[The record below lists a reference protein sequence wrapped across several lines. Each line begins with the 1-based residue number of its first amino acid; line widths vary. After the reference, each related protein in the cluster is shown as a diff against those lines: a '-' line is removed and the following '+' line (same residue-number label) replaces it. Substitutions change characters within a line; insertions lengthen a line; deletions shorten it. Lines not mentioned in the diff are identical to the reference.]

1 LNGAARTTAAAER
14 FKERSPTSSTEKDEL
29 DTQFF
34 TDLLIAKT
42 PIEDVITR
50 LGVASVLGMVI
61 GADRE
66 ISGKAAGLRT
76 HMLVSLAAASFTL
89 VAFEMY
95 LGLID
100 RHPNT
105 NADPVRVVEAVV
117 AGVAFLGAGA
127 IIQGRNSVLGITTGA
142 GIWLAGAIG
151 MACGAGLYL
160 VAALTC
166 VFALVILSGV
176 RLVEYRIGLKD
187 KASKAETEK
196 TVED

>member
-1 LNGAARTTAAAER
+1 M
-14 FKERSPTSSTEKDEL
+14 
-29 DTQFF
+29 DTQLIS
-34 TDLLIAKT
+34 DLLSPET
-42 PIEDVITR
+42 PLAEVLGR
-50 LGVASVLGMVI
+50 LAAASVLGMVI

-76 HMLVSLAAASFTL
+76 HMLVSLAAAAFTL

-100 RHPNT
+100 EHPNT

-127 IIQGRNSVLGITTGA
+127 IIQGRSSVLGITTGA

-151 MACGAGLYL
+151 MACGAGFYL
-160 VAALTC
+160 IAVLTS

-176 RLVEYRIGLKD
+176 RFIEYRIGLKD
-187 KASKAETEK
+187 TEKKAQAGEKAEP
-196 TVED
+196 